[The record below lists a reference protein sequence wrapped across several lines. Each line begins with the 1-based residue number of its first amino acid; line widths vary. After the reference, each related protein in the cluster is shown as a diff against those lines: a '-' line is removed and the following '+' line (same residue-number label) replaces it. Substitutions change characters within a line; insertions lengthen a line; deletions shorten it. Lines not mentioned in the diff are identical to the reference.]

1 MIKKNP
7 NNFPEVK
14 DQIAGPRDLNRA
26 NKNRIQPVTPEIHP

>member
-1 MIKKNP
+1 MIKKTQITS
-7 NNFPEVK
+7 PEVK